1 MKHYIFLQDSPAQ
14 KEESLWRRI
23 SLEAFCYVHP
33 DYDYQE
39 KHYFA
44 WLYSADERIP
54 QSERF
59 RSSFKNHIERESC
72 EEFDSLAIAQRIIN
86 EALGR
91 DAEADSL
98 WQ

>member
-1 MKHYIFLQDSPAQ
+1 MKHYIFPKDSQAQ
-14 KEESLWRRI
+14 KEESIWRSI
-23 SLEAFCYVHP
+23 SSEAFCYVNP

-39 KHYFA
+39 RHYYA

-54 QSERF
+54 EGERF
-59 RSSFKNHIERESC
+59 RSSFKNDIERESC

-91 DAEADSL
+91 DAVADSL